1 MGASNVWKV
10 WLYTLILYMPHY
22 GTKCDLWSC
31 LSQLIHWEDEK
42 THWTIPC
49 HEKRKK
55 KKKPYIKK
63 AIKTTPNSSNGIQL
77 KWIDLRSTVSVF
89 ILKPLLPHGTSVRRC
104 HEAWDRCEKELWCYP
119 FMFNILWQHAL
130 MNTSQPNKAP
140 HFQNSHTHSIRHV
153 KMYSWWL

>member
-1 MGASNVWKV
+1 MVVYTNSLHASLRDKMWFMVMFESTHPLGRWKN
-10 WLYTLILYMPHY
+10 TLNHSMSW
-22 GTKCDLWSC
+22 K
-31 LSQLIHWEDEK
+31 K
-42 THWTIPC
+42 
-49 HEKRKK
+49 KK

-77 KWIDLRSTVSVF
+77 KWIDLWSTVSVF
-89 ILKPLLPHGTSVRRC
+89 ILKPLLPRGTSVSRC
-104 HEAWDRCEKELWCYP
+104 HEAWDRCEKELWRYP
-119 FMFNILWQHAL
+119 FMFDILWQHAL